1 MAPLALLI
9 ATLSAMATKSHA
21 KCGQEIPKEPQCGKS
36 ELVSIRVE
44 DPNLGE
50 VGRSFTLHIPAG
62 YSAANDVEVP
72 LVLDFH
78 AFLGIVRCGQKSC
91 YRVSHLSAR
100 APGAQ
105 FNWKK
110 IITKIIMKIITKVQ
124 FDFFVVTF

>member
-21 KCGQEIPKEPQCGKS
+21 KCGQEMPKEPNCGKS

-100 APGAQ
+100 APGLG
-105 FNWKK
+105 
-110 IITKIIMKIITKVQ
+110 
-124 FDFFVVTF
+124 